1 MTLPSV
7 LYASLVAS
15 FSSVVTIVSI
25 LVLLRTSHDNIIT
38 TLFDRVQ
45 SPSASND
52 FPQPR
57 DSLAAGLTSV
67 SFVMKPWTHPAFSR
81 TLPSNESEFWDL
93 LVPPSQGFIKVDMH
107 DGKEHVVGIAMFHQ
121 LHCLKMMLSDEAEA
135 GGDQDPLL
143 GSWHQCRNATRLYE
157 FLQQHEKAPVEG
169 SVLGRYS
176 VFH

>member
-121 LHCLKMMLSDEAEA
+121 LHCLKMMCASRPRHVVHA
-135 GGDQDPLL
+135 
-143 GSWHQCRNATRLYE
+143 C
-157 FLQQHEKAPVEG
+157 
-169 SVLGRYS
+169 
-176 VFH
+176 